1 MKILMISLIHKST
14 LMKNVQ
20 SLFQKNSFNMTLN
33 IYSQTKYVF
42 CAVALCSA
50 MVYAM
55 ANTQYPRTVIK
66 SA

>member
-1 MKILMISLIHKST
+1 MHKLT

-20 SLFQKNSFNMTLN
+20 SLFPKNSYNMTLN
-33 IYSQTKYVF
+33 ISFRTNYVF
-42 CAVALCSA
+42 CAAVLCFA

-55 ANTQYPRTVIK
+55 VNTQYPRTVIK